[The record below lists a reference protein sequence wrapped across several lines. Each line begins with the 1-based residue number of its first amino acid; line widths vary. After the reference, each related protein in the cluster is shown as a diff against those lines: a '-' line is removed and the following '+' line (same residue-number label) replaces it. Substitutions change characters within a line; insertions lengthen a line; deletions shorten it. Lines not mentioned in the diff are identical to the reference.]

1 MKRYFMYIQW
11 FYWIQVFYLNYNYH
25 YSCHL
30 KQWRS
35 YLGIIINQWSLRF
48 FSYLFCIRRWIKWC
62 VKSPVKVW
70 DTKCSKHP
78 CDTKR
83 NANFLHFNFYCRLA
97 DYVSSSMKKNGITV
111 YQCES
116 TPWGTYIHLMMPSN
130 NICVRCEKMQILVK
144 R

>member
-11 FYWIQVFYLNYNYH
+11 FYWIQVFYLNYNYQ

-78 CDTKR
+78 SDTKR
-83 NANFLHFNFYCRLA
+83 NANFLHFNFYCILA
-97 DYVSSSMKKNGITV
+97 DYISSSMKKMVLRYISAKVRLGERIFTWWCHLITFV
-111 YQCES
+111 FFARKCRY
-116 TPWGTYIHLMMPSN
+116 W
-130 NICVRCEKMQILVK
+130 
-144 R
+144 